1 MKQNSKEG
9 KKFKVILADCPW
21 RYKSKNLKH
30 GGALAHYPTMTIK
43 DIKNLPVSEIAE
55 DNSVLFLWATFP
67 LLPEALEVIK
77 SWGFKYKTGGFNWT
91 KFNKKKPTPFLGCGF
106 YTRSNGEV
114 CLLSTR
120 GKSLPRVSKSVSSVV
135 FSPIARHSE
144 KPQEV
149 KQRIFQLYGDV
160 SRIELFA
167 RKRSDDGWKYW
178 GNEVNSDIKFPIDTN
193 LAGIEKGESK

>member
-77 SWGFKYKTGGFNWT
+77 SWGFKYKTCAFTWVKTRKDGMPLAGMGSYT
-91 KFNKKKPTPFLGCGF
+91 KANAEL
-106 YTRSNGEV
+106 
-114 CLLSTR
+114 CLLAMR
-120 GKSLPRVSKSVSSVV
+120 GHIKSIDKTVPQILMHPRQGHSV
-135 FSPIARHSE
+135 
-144 KPQEV
+144 KPDEIMR
-149 KQRIFQLYGDV
+149 RIERLFGEQKM
-160 SRIELFA
+160 IELFA
-167 RKRSDDGWKYW
+167 RREVPGWDRW
-178 GNEVNSDIKFPIDTN
+178 GDE
-193 LAGIEKGESK
+193 A